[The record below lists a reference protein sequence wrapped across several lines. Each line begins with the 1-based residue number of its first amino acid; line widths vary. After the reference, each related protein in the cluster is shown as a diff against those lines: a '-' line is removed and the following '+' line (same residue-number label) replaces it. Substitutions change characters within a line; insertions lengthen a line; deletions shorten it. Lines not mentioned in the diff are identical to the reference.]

1 VAGQN
6 EQVVYVAA
14 DVDAVRVLWSCSGAL
29 AGTDVRAQLESYA
42 DALAA
47 AYAAQDPG
55 AAVLIKN
62 WWRPEVDGPLSGEL
76 GEREARLIVARDH
89 GFDAWSSVSRRCDT
103 RFESAVDAVVD
114 GRTADLKELLTAD
127 SSLATHRS
135 MYGHRAT
142 LLHYTAAN
150 GVEIR
155 RQAVPENAP
164 AVAGMLIA
172 AGADPASLMSA
183 SGGSFDVLQML
194 RTSSHPHIAGVAR
207 ELERDLTHA

>member
-1 VAGQN
+1 
-6 EQVVYVAA
+6 VAA

-29 AGTDVRAQLESYA
+29 AGTDVRAQLKSYA

-114 GRTADLKELLTAD
+114 GRTCGFEGTA
-127 SSLATHRS
+127 HRRLVS
-135 MYGHRAT
+135 C
-142 LLHYTAAN
+142 
-150 GVEIR
+150 
-155 RQAVPENAP
+155 
-164 AVAGMLIA
+164 
-172 AGADPASLMSA
+172 DASLPCTATAPPFCTTRPQTAWRS
-183 SGGSFDVLQML
+183 DVRPCPRMPRPSQ
-194 RTSSHPHIAGVAR
+194 GC
-207 ELERDLTHA
+207 